1 MEESLK
7 DYIGKM
13 MIGKRFR
20 FLCNCIISMDVT
32 GTIKDYEISSNEII
46 FFVDTGA
53 AMDRKMSAIDVK
65 TKKFIQSI

>member
-46 FFVDTGA
+46 FFVDTG
-53 AMDRKMSAIDVK
+53 
-65 TKKFIQSI
+65 KKVIKIGENHPNLKIIKL

>member
-20 FLCNCIISMDVT
+20 FLCRCIISMDIT

-46 FFVDTGA
+46 FLVDVDG
-53 AMDRKMSAIDVK
+53 KIIK
-65 TKKFIQSI
+65 IGENHPNLKIIKL